1 MTHEL
6 DFNED
11 GSARMAYADRE
22 IPWHRLGTPMKGLQT
37 AEAML
42 SAANADFDVVL
53 ADVAAVDGNGN
64 VLFNGEGLNAEP
76 VKINN
81 SRATIRV
88 NPDGSFDGLATVG
101 TRYVVEQNKDC
112 LMRALDIVGA
122 SEGDAVVDTVGVLR
136 EGREFFACLDL
147 GSLIIDPNGV
157 RDKIDRYLLVLNG
170 HDGRT
175 PITFANTPI
184 RAVCKNTVTFG
195 MRQAKSVFRAKHTRN
210 ADKAVE
216 AARDVLSIS
225 VEWAKE
231 FTKMAEQLLHIPVPA
246 GSRHFDKVFDTVFP
260 DSTHA
265 TDRQQDHRDEVQM
278 AVRGLYASKKN
289 AAGFGYNGWSAYN
302 AFAEYLDHAREGNAD
317 SKAASSMNLNSWVSK
332 RKQLAQKAI
341 LSLA

>member
-1 MTHEL
+1 
-6 DFNED
+6 
-11 GSARMAYADRE
+11 
-22 IPWHRLGTPMKGLQT
+22 
-37 AEAML
+37 
-42 SAANADFDVVL
+42 
-53 ADVAAVDGNGN
+53 
-64 VLFNGEGLNAEP
+64 
-76 VKINN
+76 
-81 SRATIRV
+81 
-88 NPDGSFDGLATVG
+88 
-101 TRYVVEQNKDC
+101 
-112 LMRALDIVGA
+112 MRALDIVGA
-122 SEGDAVVDTVGVLR
+122 SKGDAVVDTVGVLR

-195 MRQAKSVFRAKHTRN
+195 MRRAKSIFRAKHTRN

-231 FTKMAEQLLHIPVPA
+231 FTKMAETLLRIPIPA
-246 GSRHFDKVFDTVFP
+246 GGRQFDTIFNTVFP
-260 DSTHA
+260 DSTNA
-265 TDRQQDHRDEVQM
+265 TDRQQGHRDEVQM
-278 AVRGLYASKKN
+278 TVRGLYSSKKN
-289 AAGFGYNGWSAYN
+289 AAGFGYNGWSTYN
-302 AFAEYLDHAREGNAD
+302 AFAEYLDHTREGDAD

-332 RKQLAQKAI
+332 RKQLAQKTI

>member
-1 MTHEL
+1 MHEL
-6 DFNED
+6 ELNED
-11 GSARMAYADRE
+11 GTARMAYADRE
-22 IPWHRLGTPMKGLQT
+22 IPWHRLGTPMRGLQT

-53 ADVAAVDGNGN
+53 TDVAALD
-64 VLFNGEGLNAEP
+64 GEGEVIYNPDGTTVL
-76 VKINN
+76 IRN
-81 SRATIRV
+81 SRATVRV
-88 NPDGSFDGLATVG
+88 NPDGSFNGLATVG
-101 TRYVVEQNKDC
+101 TRFVVEQNKDC

-122 SEGDAVVDTVGVLR
+122 SKGDAVVDTVGVLR

-195 MRQAKSVFRAKHTRN
+195 MRRAKSIFRAKHTRN

-231 FTKMAEQLLHIPVPA
+231 FTKMAETLLRIPIPA
-246 GSRHFDKVFDTVFP
+246 GGRQFDTIFNTVFP
-260 DSTHA
+260 DSTNA
-265 TDRQQDHRDEVQM
+265 TDRQQGHRDEVQM
-278 AVRGLYASKKN
+278 TVRGLYSSKKN
-289 AAGFGYNGWSAYN
+289 AAGFGYNGWSTYN
-302 AFAEYLDHAREGNAD
+302 AFAEYLDHTREGDAD

-332 RKQLAQKAI
+332 RKQLAQKTI

>member
-1 MTHEL
+1 M
-6 DFNED
+6 
-11 GSARMAYADRE
+11 
-22 IPWHRLGTPMKGLQT
+22 
-37 AEAML
+37 
-42 SAANADFDVVL
+42 
-53 ADVAAVDGNGN
+53 
-64 VLFNGEGLNAEP
+64 
-76 VKINN
+76 
-81 SRATIRV
+81 

>member
-6 DFNED
+6 EFNED

-53 ADVAAVDGNGN
+53 TDVAALDGQGDAIYNPDGST
-64 VLFNGEGLNAEP
+64 VLI
-76 VKINN
+76 KN
-81 SRATIRV
+81 SRATVRV

-101 TRYVVEQNKDC
+101 TRFVVEQNKDC

-122 SEGDAVVDTVGVLR
+122 SKGDAVVDTVGVLR

-147 GSLIIDPNGV
+147 GQLVIDPNGV
-157 RDKIDRYLLVLNG
+157 RDKIDRYLLVMNG
-170 HDGRT
+170 HDGRI

-195 MRQAKSVFRAKHTRN
+195 MQKAKSIFRAKHTRN

-216 AARDVLSIS
+216 AARDVLNIS

-231 FTKMAEQLLHIPVPA
+231 FTKMAEQLLQVPIPS
-246 GSRHFDKVFDTVFP
+246 GSRQFDKVFDAVFP
-260 DSTHA
+260 EIAHP
-265 TDRQQDHRDEVQM
+265 TDRQSDHRDEVQM
-278 AVRGLYASKKN
+278 TLRGLYASKKN
-289 AAGFGYNGWSAYN
+289 AAGFGHNGWSTYN
-302 AFAEYLDHAREGNAD
+302 AFAEYLDHTREGDAD

-332 RKQLAQKAI
+332 RKQTAQKAI

>member
-6 DFNED
+6 EFNED

-22 IPWHRLGTPMKGLQT
+22 IPWHRLGTPMRGLQT

-53 ADVAAVDGNGN
+53 TDVAALDGQGEVIYNPDGST
-64 VLFNGEGLNAEP
+64 VLI
-76 VKINN
+76 KN
-81 SRATIRV
+81 SRATVRV

-101 TRYVVEQNKDC
+101 TRFVVEQNKDC

-122 SEGDAVVDTVGVLR
+122 SKGDAVVDTVGVLR

-147 GSLIIDPNGV
+147 GQLVIDPNGV
-157 RDKIDRYLLVLNG
+157 RDKIDRYLLVMNG

-195 MRQAKSVFRAKHTRN
+195 MQKAKSIFRAKHTRN

-216 AARDVLSIS
+216 AARDVLNIS

-231 FTKMAEQLLHIPVPA
+231 FTKMAEQLLQVPIPS
-246 GSRHFDKVFDTVFP
+246 GSRQFDKVFDAVFP
-260 DSTHA
+260 EITHP
-265 TDRQQDHRDEVQM
+265 TDRQNDHRDEVQM
-278 AVRGLYASKKN
+278 TLRGLYASKKN
-289 AAGFGYNGWSAYN
+289 AAGFGHNGWSTYN
-302 AFAEYLDHAREGNAD
+302 AFAEYLDHTREGD
-317 SKAASSMNLNSWVSK
+317 AASMNLNSWVSK
-332 RKQLAQKAI
+332 RKQTAQKAI

>member
-53 ADVAAVDGNGN
+53 TDVAALDGQGDVIYNPDGST
-64 VLFNGEGLNAEP
+64 VLI
-76 VKINN
+76 KN

-101 TRYVVEQNKDC
+101 TRFVVEQNKDC

-122 SEGDAVVDTVGVLR
+122 SKGDAVVDTVGVLR

-147 GSLIIDPNGV
+147 GQLIIDPNGV

-195 MRQAKSVFRAKHTRN
+195 MRKAKSIFRAKHTRN
-210 ADKAVE
+210 ADIAVE
-216 AARDVLSIS
+216 NARDVLNIS

-231 FTKMAEQLLHIPVPA
+231 FTKMAEQLLRVPIPS
-246 GSRHFDKVFDTVFP
+246 GSRQFDRVFDSVFP
-260 DSTHA
+260 DSTNA
-265 TDRQQDHRDEVQM
+265 TDRQRDHRDEVQM
-278 AVRGLYASKKN
+278 ILRGLYASKKN
-289 AAGFGYNGWSAYN
+289 SAGFGHYGWATYN
-302 AFAEYLDHAREGNAD
+302 ACAEYLDHTREGDAD

-332 RKQLAQKAI
+332 RKQTAQKAI